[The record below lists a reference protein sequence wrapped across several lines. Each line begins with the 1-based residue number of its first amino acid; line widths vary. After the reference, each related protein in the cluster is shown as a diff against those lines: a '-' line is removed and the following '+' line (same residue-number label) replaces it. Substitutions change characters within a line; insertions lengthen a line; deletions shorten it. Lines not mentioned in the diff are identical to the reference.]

1 MLGSVA
7 VSDEGPS
14 GAEVEQDLRDRLR
27 DLVEQLRAEQ
37 GETVPAAEPY
47 LRSSSALRGAAK
59 RGVFRLTRPATR
71 RSDRLATELAV
82 VALELAERLR
92 EVTVDIER
100 ARGDLDRL
108 DRAVAE
114 LRASAPGGDATGD
127 GAPVVDDA
135 YYWSFEQRMRGDASS
150 VVARLRQY
158 ERFAVALRE
167 ELPTHGESSESAQPL
182 WLDLGCGLGEF
193 CELVQEWGWRVH
205 GVDNSPGAVDA
216 CRAKG
221 IDATLAAV
229 DGYLETRRGEAPGAI
244 SAIQLI
250 EHIPRGEWIPLFE
263 RIYETLRPGGKMLIE
278 TINGLNPEAV
288 ASYFVADVTH
298 TWPGHPETLRLMAEH
313 AGFRSVE
320 VVFLNEDHRGSAQDF
335 AIWAHKAVDGAD
347 SDQHG

>member
-1 MLGSVA
+1 M
-7 VSDEGPS
+7 SDEGPI
-14 GAEVEQDLRDRLR
+14 GAEAEQDLRDRLR

-47 LRSSSALRGAAK
+47 LRSSSALKGAAK
-59 RGVFRLTRPATR
+59 RGVFRLARPATR
-71 RSDRLATELAV
+71 RSDRLATELAA

-100 ARGDLDRL
+100 ARGDLERL
-108 DRAVAE
+108 DRVVGE
-114 LRASAPGGDATGD
+114 LRRSTATGGAKSE
-127 GAPVVDDA
+127 GAPIVDDS
-135 YYWSFEQRMRGDASS
+135 YYWSFEHRMRGDASS
-150 VVARLRQY
+150 VIGRLRRY

-167 ELPTHGESSESAQPL
+167 GLAAEAAASESPQPL
-182 WLDLGCGLGEF
+182 WLDLGCGLGEL
-193 CELVQEWGWRVH
+193 CELAREWGWRVH
-205 GVDNSPGAVDA
+205 GVDSSPRAVDA

-221 IDATLAAV
+221 IDATLAEV

-250 EHIPRGEWIPLFE
+250 EHIPRGQWIPLFE
-263 RIYETLRPGGKMLIE
+263 RIHSTLRPGGAMLIE
-278 TINGLNPEAV
+278 TINGLNPDAV

-313 AGFRSVE
+313 TGFQSVE

-335 AIWAHKAVDGAD
+335 AIWAHKAGESSVDERRG
-347 SDQHG
+347 